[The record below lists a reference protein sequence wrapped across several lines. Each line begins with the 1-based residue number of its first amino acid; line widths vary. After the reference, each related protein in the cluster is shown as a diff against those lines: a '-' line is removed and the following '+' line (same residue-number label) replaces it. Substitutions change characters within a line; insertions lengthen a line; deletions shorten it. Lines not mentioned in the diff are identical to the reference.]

1 MYVVSDIRSI
11 RTQLPFK
18 KRFDLILIDPPWENK
33 HVKRTLKRRKIQN
46 SLHHDINLSSNTYE
60 MLDNDTI
67 ESQLPITEILK
78 NSGTLVIYCTNSR
91 KHQVAIEKWLKH
103 WQLTHVTTWLWL
115 KVTNSGS
122 VLENN
127 YGLKIIRSLKQ

>member
-46 SLHHDINLSSNTYE
+46 SLHYDNINLSSNTYE

-91 KHQVAIEKWLKH
+91 KHQVAIEKWLED
-103 WQLTHVTTWLWL
+103 WQLAYVTTWLWL

-122 VLENN
+122 
-127 YGLKIIRSLKQ
+127 GR